1 MSIKL
6 LHEKTGAYQVVFPEA
21 VELAET
27 QFSIGWPPTEFPV
40 KDDVHEVL
48 TNFTEAEKHATITAL
63 KLFTL
68 YELKAGVDY
77 WGGRVMRRYPSA
89 CIQRMA
95 TAFANAELNMHAPF
109 YNELNKAL
117 NLDTL
122 EFYTSYV
129 DDPVLKE
136 RMDFIDDLV
145 RSKDDALSA
154 GVFSIVE
161 GAVLYTTFAYF
172 KHFRANGKNKLK
184 NVVSGI
190 NASVKDENLHSI
202 GGAFLFKK
210 ECEYLGKTPKD
221 YEEQI
226 HQAGIK
232 ICEHEK
238 LINAKLFE
246 KGGIDGITQKQLDHF
261 GESRIDLC
269 LEQLGLSKIYNVKY
283 NPIEAWFYDNINS
296 LKLHDFFNTSGSDYK
311 RNWKIDG
318 FKKYQE

>member
-1 MSIKL
+1 MP
-6 LHEKTGAYQVVFPEA
+6 LHTKTGAYQVLFPQA
-21 VELAET
+21 LELAET
-27 QFSIGWPPTEFPV
+27 QFSIGWPPSEFPV
-40 KDDVHEVL
+40 KDDIHEVL
-48 TNFTEAEKHATITAL
+48 TNFTEAEKHATITLL
-63 KLFTL
+63 KLFTH

-117 NLDTL
+117 NLDTI

-136 RMDFIDDLV
+136 RMNFIDDLV
-145 RSKDDALSA
+145 RSKDDAVSV

-161 GAVLYTTFAYF
+161 GAILYSSFAF
-172 KHFRANGKNKLK
+172 LKHFRANGKNKLK
-184 NVVSGI
+184 NLVSGI
-190 NASVKDENLHSI
+190 NASVRDENLHSV
-202 GGAFLFKK
+202 GGAFLFAE
-210 ECEYLGKTPKD
+210 ECKYLGKTPTD
-221 YEEQI
+221 YQEVI
-226 HQAGIK
+226 SSAAMK

-246 KGGIDGITQKQLDHF
+246 KGSIEGITQTQLDHF
-261 GESRIDLC
+261 VESRVDLC
-269 LEQLGLSKIYNVKY
+269 LEQLGLPKIYNVKY

-311 RNWKIDG
+311 RNWKQEG
-318 FKKYQE
+318 FRKWQ

>member
-1 MSIKL
+1 MIEL
-6 LHEKTGAYQVVFPEA
+6 LHKKTGAYQNIFPEA
-21 VELAET
+21 IELAET
-27 QFSIGWPPTEFPV
+27 QFSIGWPPSEFPV

-48 TNFTEAEKHATITAL
+48 TSFTEAEKHGTITAL
-63 KLFTL
+63 KLFTH

-117 NLDTL
+117 NLDTV

-136 RMDFIDDLV
+136 RMDFIDELV
-145 RSKDDALSA
+145 KSPNDAVSTA
-154 GVFSIVE
+154 VFSIIE
-161 GAVLYTTFAYF
+161 GAVLYSTFAYL
-172 KHFRANGKNKLK
+172 KHYRANGKNKLK

-190 NASVKDENLHSI
+190 NASVRDENLHSV
-202 GGAFLFKK
+202 GGAFLFTK
-210 ECEYLGKTPKD
+210 ECEYSGNTPKD
-221 YEEQI
+221 YEDIILE
-226 HQAGIK
+226 AATK
-232 ICEHEK
+232 IWEHEK

-246 KGGIDGITQKQLDHF
+246 KGHIEGITQTQLDHF
-261 GESRIDLC
+261 VESRIDLC
-269 LEQLGLSKIYNVKY
+269 LEQLKIKKLFNVKY
-283 NPIEAWFYDNINS
+283 NPISEWFYDNINS

-311 RNWKIDG
+311 RNWKLDG
-318 FKKYQE
+318 FRKYQE

>member
-1 MSIKL
+1 MSIEL
-6 LHEKTGAYQVVFPEA
+6 LHTKTGAYQILFQEA
-21 VELAET
+21 VDLAET
-27 QFSIGWPPTEFPV
+27 QFSIGWPPSEFPV

-48 TNFTEAEKHATITAL
+48 TGFTDAERHATITAL

-68 YELKAGVDY
+68 YELRAGVDY

-95 TAFANAELNMHAPF
+95 TAFANAELNMHSPF

-117 NLDTL
+117 NSDTI

-136 RMDFIDDLV
+136 RMDFIDDLIS
-145 RSKDDALSA
+145 SKDDAVSA

-161 GAVLYTTFAYF
+161 GAILYSSFAFF

-190 NASVKDENLHSI
+190 NASVKDENLHSV

-210 ECEYLGKTPKD
+210 ECEYQGKSPKD
-221 YEEQI
+221 FEDII
-226 HQAGIK
+226 HTAARS

-246 KGGIDGITQKQLDHF
+246 KGTIEGITQTQLDHF
-261 GESRIDLC
+261 VESRVDLC
-269 LEQLGLSKIYNVKY
+269 LEQLELSKLYNVKY

-296 LKLHDFFNTSGSDYK
+296 LKLHDFFSTSGSDYK
-311 RNWKIDG
+311 RNWKLDG
-318 FKKYQE
+318 FRKYRE

>member
-1 MSIKL
+1 MSAEL
-6 LHEKTGAYQVVFPEA
+6 LHTKTGAYRELYPEA
-21 VELAET
+21 VDMAEV
-27 QFSIGWPPTEFPV
+27 QFSIAWPPSEFPA
-40 KDDVHEVL
+40 KDDIHEVL
-48 TNFTEAEKHATITAL
+48 TEFTEAEKHATITAL

-77 WGGRVMRRYPSA
+77 WGGRVMRRYPSQ

-117 NLDTL
+117 NLDTT
-122 EFYTSYV
+122 EFYNSYA

-136 RMDFIDDLV
+136 RMDFIDELV
-145 RSKDDALSA
+145 RSKDDAISA

-161 GAVLYTTFAYF
+161 GAILYSTFAYF
-172 KHFRANGKNKLK
+172 KHFRVNGKNKLK

-190 NASVKDENLHSI
+190 NSSVKDENLHSI

-210 ECEYLGKTPKD
+210 ECEYQKKTPKD
-221 YEEQI
+221 FEVVI
-226 HQAGIK
+226 HEAAHK
-232 ICEHEK
+232 IGEHEK

-246 KGGIDGITQKQLDHF
+246 KGTIEGITQKQLDHF
-261 GESRIDLC
+261 VESRVDLC
-269 LEQLGLSKIYNVKY
+269 LEQLGLSKIYHVKY

-296 LKLHDFFNTSGSDYK
+296 LRLHDFFSTSDGSYK
-311 RNWKIDG
+311 RTWKLAG
-318 FKKYQE
+318 LMRNG

>member
-1 MSIKL
+1 LSIGL
-6 LHEKTGAYQVVFPEA
+6 LHTKTGAYQTLFQEA
-21 VELAET
+21 IDLAET
-27 QFSIGWPPTEFPV
+27 QFSIAWPPSEFPV

-122 EFYTSYV
+122 EFYTSYT
-129 DDPVLKE
+129 DDPVLRE
-136 RMDFIDDLV
+136 RMQFIDGLV
-145 RSKDDALSA
+145 SSKDDALSA

-161 GAVLYTTFAYF
+161 GAVLYSTFAYF

-190 NASVKDENLHSI
+190 NASVRDENLHSI

-210 ECEYLGKTPKD
+210 ECEYLDKTPKD

-226 HQAGIK
+226 HQAASK

-238 LINAKLFE
+238 LINDKLFE
-246 KGGIDGITQKQLDHF
+246 KGTIEGITHKQLDHF
-261 GESRIDLC
+261 VESRIDLC
-269 LEQLGLSKIYNVKY
+269 LEQLGLSKLFNVKY
-283 NPIEAWFYDNINS
+283 NPIADWFYDNINS

-311 RNWKIDG
+311 RNWKMEG
-318 FKKYQE
+318 FKKYG

>member
-1 MSIKL
+1 MSIEL
-6 LHEKTGAYQVVFPEA
+6 LHKKTGAYQVVFTEA

-27 QFSIGWPPTEFPV
+27 QFSISWPPSEFPV

-77 WGGRVMRRYPSA
+77 WLGRVMRRYPSA

-95 TAFANAELNMHAPF
+95 AAFGNAELNYHAPF

-122 EFYTSYV
+122 QFYTSYV
-129 DDPVLKE
+129 DDPLLRD
-136 RMDFIDDLV
+136 RMDFIDSIV
-145 RSKDDALSA
+145 SSKDDALSA

-161 GAVLYTTFAYF
+161 GAILYSTFAYF

-190 NASVKDENLHSI
+190 NSSVKDENLHSI

-226 HQAGIK
+226 SEAAIK

-246 KGGIDGITQKQLDHF
+246 KGTIEGITQKQLDHF
-261 GESRIDLC
+261 VESRIDLC
-269 LEQLGLSKIYNVKY
+269 LEQLGLSKIYFVKY
-283 NPIEAWFYDNINS
+283 NPIADWFYDNINS
-296 LKLHDFFNTSGSDYK
+296 LRLHDFFSTSDGSYK
-311 RNWKIDG
+311 RDWKIEG
-318 FKKYQE
+318 FKKYG